1 MITVRDVT
9 LRRGA
14 KVVLQGTSL
23 TLNPGEKASL
33 VGRNGA
39 GKSSLFSLLTGRL
52 HADAGEVE
60 IPPRW
65 QVGEVAQ
72 HMPETADG
80 ATDFV
85 LEGDLPLQRAHAALR
100 VAEAAD
106 DGHAMAEAHAA
117 LDEAGGFDA
126 RARAQALLLGLGFR
140 PTQLDAPVNSFSG
153 GWRMRL
159 QLARALM
166 CPADLL
172 LLDEPTNHLDL
183 DALVWLEAWLQRYA
197 GTLVVISHDREFLDA
212 VTRVTL
218 HLDECKVTRYGGNY
232 TAFESMRAERMSQA
246 QAAFDKQQE
255 RIAHLQ
261 RFIDRF
267 KAKATKAK
275 QAQSRVKALARM
287 EKLAPVLTAGDFAF
301 EFREPV
307 SLPNP
312 MLALREVECG
322 YRGAGGAGGD
332 GAKAAGGQKTTAIVR
347 HVTRTVMA
355 GQRIG
360 ILGAN
365 GQGKSTLVKTIAR
378 ALPALGGTVTEG
390 KGLAVGYFAQQE
402 MDLLHADDT
411 PLQMMTRLARE
422 AAPQGT
428 DTREQALRNYLGQ
441 FRFEGDMVQQAVG
454 TLSGGERARLVLATI
469 VWQRPNLLL
478 LDEPTNHLDLNTRE
492 ALSIALNE
500 FEGTVL
506 LVSHDRALLR
516 EVCDEF
522 WLVTRGGVEP
532 FDGDLDDYQRWLL
545 EASRAVAR
553 GQESPKP
560 GGTPGTVSGS
570 AGAAPTRAPAPA
582 PAPTATPPGART
594 STAAASSAPA
604 SRRVGVEAS
613 PQAPSALSGVPG
625 PTGGSTSALPPHER
639 GAEDRKTR
647 AQARQRL
654 ADATRPMRLEIAQI
668 DKRLEKLG
676 QERSAA
682 ETTLSTGSASPAAIA
697 DLGRSLNHIAA
708 ETAMLEERWLELQE
722 QIEALQAAAV

>member
-14 KVVLQGTSL
+14 KLVLQGTTF

-52 HADAGEVE
+52 HADAGDVE

-72 HMPETADG
+72 HMPETDDG

-85 LEGDLPLQRAHAALR
+85 LEGDLPLQRAQAALHA
-100 VAEAAD
+100 AEAAD
-106 DGHAMAEAHAA
+106 DGNAMAEAHAA
-117 LDEAGGFDA
+117 LDEAGAFDA

-140 PTQLDAPVNSFSG
+140 TTQLDAPVNSFSG

-232 TAFESMRAERMSQA
+232 TAFEAMRAERMNQA
-246 QAAFDKQQE
+246 QSAFEKQQE

-287 EKLAPVLTAGDFAF
+287 EKLAPVLTASDFAF

-312 MLALREVECG
+312 MLALRDVSCG
-322 YRGAGGAGGD
+322 Y
-332 GAKAAGGQKTTAIVR
+332 QVPQPVEIVR

-411 PLQMMTRLARE
+411 PLQLMTRLARE
-422 AAPQGT
+422 AAPPGT

-545 EASRAVAR
+545 EVSRAVAR
-553 GQESPKP
+553 GQDIPKP
-560 GGTPGTVSGS
+560 GDLS
-570 AGAAPTRAPAPA
+570 AASASAPAPA
-582 PAPTATPPGART
+582 SASTPKDGAPSKAP
-594 STAAASSAPA
+594 AAAPSKTSPSPSS
-604 SRRVGVEAS
+604 
-613 PQAPSALSGVPG
+613 
-625 PTGGSTSALPPHER
+625 GGGADER
-639 GAEDRKTR
+639 KAR

-654 ADATRPMRLEIAQI
+654 SDATRPMRNEIAQI

-676 QERSAA
+676 QERTAA
-682 ETTLSTGSASPAAIA
+682 ETALSSGSAQPADMA

-722 QIEALQAAAV
+722 QIETLQAQAQ

>member
-14 KVVLQGTSL
+14 KVVLQGTTF

-85 LEGDLPLQRAHAALR
+85 LEGDLPLQRAQVSLR
-100 VAEAAD
+100 AAEAAD

-117 LDEAGGFDA
+117 LDEAGAFDA
-126 RARAQALLLGLGFR
+126 RSRAQALLLGLGFR
-140 PTQLDAPVNSFSG
+140 TTQLDAPVNSFSG

-246 QAAFDKQQE
+246 QAAFDKQQD

-267 KAKATKAK
+267 KAKASKAR
-275 QAQSRVKALARM
+275 QAQSRVKAIERM
-287 EKLAPVLTAGDFAF
+287 EKVAPMLASADFEF
-301 EFREPV
+301 EFREPL

-312 MLALREVECG
+312 MLSISRADFG
-322 YRGAGGAGGD
+322 YVVD
-332 GAKAAGGQKTTAIVR
+332 GAPRVIVGGVSR
-347 HVTRTVMA
+347 SVLG

-365 GQGKSTLVKTIAR
+365 GQGKSTFVKTIAR
-378 ALPALGGTVTEG
+378 DLAALGGEITEG
-390 KGLAVGYFAQQE
+390 RGLTIGYFAQQE
-402 MDLLHADDT
+402 LDVLSASDT
-411 PLQMMTRLARE
+411 PLVHMVRLARE
-422 AAPQGT
+422 RGAGAREATG
-428 DTREQALRNYLGQ
+428 EQALRAFLGS
-441 FRFEGDMVQQAVG
+441 FNFGADMIRQPVG
-454 TLSGGERARLVLATI
+454 TMSGGEKARLVLAMM

-478 LDEPTNHLDLNTRE
+478 LDEPTNHLDLVTRE
-492 ALSIALNE
+492 ALAMALNR
-500 FEGTVL
+500 FEGTL
-506 LVSHDRALLR
+506 MLVSHDRALLR
-516 EVCDEF
+516 SVCDEF
-522 WLVTRGGVEP
+522 WLIGRGRLEP
-532 FDGDLDDYQRWLL
+532 FGGDLDDYQRYLL
-545 EASRAVAR
+545 EESRRLREEAR
-553 GQESPKP
+553 
-560 GGTPGTVSGS
+560 
-570 AGAAPTRAPAPA
+570 AGAARAP
-582 PAPTATPPGART
+582 
-594 STAAASSAPA
+594 
-604 SRRVGVEAS
+604 
-613 PQAPSALSGVPG
+613 
-625 PTGGSTSALPPHER
+625 
-639 GAEDRKTR
+639 
-647 AQARQRL
+647 
-654 ADATRPMRLEIAQI
+654 
-668 DKRLEKLG
+668 
-676 QERSAA
+676 
-682 ETTLSTGSASPAAIA
+682 
-697 DLGRSLNHIAA
+697 
-708 ETAMLEERWLELQE
+708 
-722 QIEALQAAAV
+722 